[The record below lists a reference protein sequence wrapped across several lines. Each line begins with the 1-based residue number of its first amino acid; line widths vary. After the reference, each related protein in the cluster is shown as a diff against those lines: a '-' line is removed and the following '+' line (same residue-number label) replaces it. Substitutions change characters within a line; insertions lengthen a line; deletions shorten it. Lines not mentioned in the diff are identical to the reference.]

1 MNWELLQNLA
11 AYAIM
16 VVVFVN
22 GARDIYREIKN
33 RRKQK

>member
-1 MNWELLQNLA
+1 MNWILIQNLA

-16 VVVFVN
+16 VAVFIN
-22 GARDIYREIKN
+22 GAKDICREIRN

>member
-1 MNWELLQNLA
+1 MNWILIQNLA

-16 VVVFVN
+16 VAVFIN

-33 RRKQK
+33 RREK